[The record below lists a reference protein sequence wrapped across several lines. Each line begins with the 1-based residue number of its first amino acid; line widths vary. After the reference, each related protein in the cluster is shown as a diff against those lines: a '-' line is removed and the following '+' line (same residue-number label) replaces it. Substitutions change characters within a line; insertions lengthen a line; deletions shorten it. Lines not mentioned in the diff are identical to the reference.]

1 MNLIYSI
8 ILIIGS
14 LFGTTVQS
22 LPIYQPNNNNIAIA
36 QPEYKSPS
44 VYIINNDVQPI
55 IVRQPPPPPP
65 SPGPILYEPL
75 ELGPILYE
83 PPQQQ

>member
-22 LPIYQPNNNNIAIA
+22 LPIYQPINHNIAIA

-44 VYIINNDVQPI
+44 VYIINNNAI
-55 IVRQPPPPPP
+55 FPP
-65 SPGPILYEPL
+65 SPPSPPNLILYEPL
-75 ELGPILYE
+75 EIGPVIFTPE
-83 PPQQQ
+83 QQ